1 MWNALGKV
9 MKERGVRNVN
19 FKGFMVDCAQANFN
33 AIKTLFRSGYPKLL
47 MENQECTCLYL

>member
-9 MKERGVRNVN
+9 MKEHGVQNVN

-33 AIKTLFRSGYPKLL
+33 AIKTLFGSGDPNLL
-47 MENQECTCLYL
+47 MENQECSCLYH